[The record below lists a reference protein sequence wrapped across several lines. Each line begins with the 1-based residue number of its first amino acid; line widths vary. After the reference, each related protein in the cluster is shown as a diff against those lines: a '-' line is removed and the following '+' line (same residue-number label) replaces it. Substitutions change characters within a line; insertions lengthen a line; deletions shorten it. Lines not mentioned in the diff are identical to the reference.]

1 MGLIASATGVQ
12 DYNAVRSIASEVARL
27 WNENGGD
34 SYGFT
39 IEVGK
44 NNIQRCCDHGAELL
58 RRFCPN
64 GKEPGPFKR
73 VATLVVLSRLEP
85 FFQLNPQKTGIEKNQ
100 WLSRI
105 SALLIPP
112 SLKGL
117 RVDVSNG
124 GKIKVWERLDHWR
137 GFPSP
142 HYKADFLAWLSW
154 MDTLCWLDAEF
165 HEPEQKKKWHKIKQ
179 DRIARMILV
188 TALILEACYYCG
200 EKDAGVPPRSQIC
213 GKCRSYLAEP
223 DLTPVNYDL
232 SLYNA
237 YIKKMKGKRGGK

>member
-1 MGLIASATGVQ
+1 MGLIASATGQ
-12 DYNAVRSIASEVARL
+12 PDYLAVRSIANEVARL

-34 SYGFT
+34 SHGFT
-39 IEVGK
+39 IEVGR
-44 NNIQRCCDHGAELL
+44 NNIQKCCDHGAELL
-58 RRFCPN
+58 RRFCPK

-85 FFQLNPQKTGIEKNQ
+85 FFQFVPAKSGVEKNQ
-100 WLSRI
+100 WLARI
-105 SALLIPP
+105 SALMIPAG
-112 SLKGL
+112 LKGL

-124 GKIKVWERLDHWR
+124 AKIKVWEKLDHWR

-154 MDTLCWLDAEF
+154 MDTLCWLDTEF
-165 HEPEQKKKWHKIKQ
+165 REAEQKKKWDKIKQ

-200 EKDAGVPPRSQIC
+200 EKDAGVPQRNQIC
-213 GKCRSYLAEP
+213 GKCRSYLADP
-223 DLTPVNYDL
+223 DLTPINYDL
-232 SLYNA
+232 GLYA
-237 YIKKMKGKRGGK
+237 FYVKKQKEKK